1 MKKLLSLLC
10 VFALLISISI
20 PTFSAFADTE
30 NMIVNNTVK
39 DTYRLNTGIIGYG
52 SVNAF
57 IDSKNDLEDIKGLRY
72 DADKAPASAILRTK
86 YIDGTLYITDK
97 SGEKLTT
104 VTDVL
109 NNYTRNKIIPAF
121 YLNGGDFDTAKEL
134 QAYLI
139 KHEIEDGFVISADRD
154 VLKSCIYY
162 ENRIGN
168 KVRLH
173 LGGVLEFNDCSDL
186 TWSEISTICAS
197 VGARAAIVNYKD
209 KSTEDLHE
217 LYSNSELGSK
227 ITVYVKAETEQEM
240 QSAVLGGAWG
250 VIYHDWKSTINFIES
265 FTENTLV
272 RPVQIFGHRGTDVYY
287 QENTLEGIVHSAMS
301 GYFAIEVDPRL
312 TKDNQ
317 IVLMHDADVA
327 RVTGGLSGYVK
338 DYTLAQLKAMTV
350 ICNAD
355 AEPATICTLEE
366 VFEAYKKYNLST
378 PITLDAKEG
387 NIVYYQI
394 LYDLIEKYDMW
405 DVIVNVGVY
414 DGNHL
419 DYAKELFRDKFSFD
433 IVSTGVAATKP
444 CWQDSVINW
453 LSIVSVTKRTY
464 GSVSIWWE
472 DTLSQPEVIRAC
484 VDRAIKVRPYQYD
497 SVELLEFAFMLP
509 MPEINTGMGS
519 YLSDYVESFN
529 PQSLNISAKK
539 NDVIDLSGI
548 TTTVNGEIST
558 ANANGYK
565 VLSGDESIL
574 KTENNTVIA
583 NKNGT
588 ATILAKYTFTK
599 GNITYDVYSKPIT
612 VTVSNGSIANNDTSV
627 EVDNPLSPLVYVA
640 IFAPVILS
648 GVFLCAVLLKK
659 RGE

>member
-1 MKKLLSLLC
+1 MPNC
-10 VFALLISISI
+10 EFVTFISILACSI
-20 PTFSAFADTE
+20 A
-30 NMIVNNTVK
+30 
-39 DTYRLNTGIIGYG
+39 
-52 SVNAF
+52 
-57 IDSKNDLEDIKGLRY
+57 
-72 DADKAPASAILRTK
+72 
-86 YIDGTLYITDK
+86 
-97 SGEKLTT
+97 
-104 VTDVL
+104 
-109 NNYTRNKIIPAF
+109 
-121 YLNGGDFDTAKEL
+121 
-134 QAYLI
+134 
-139 KHEIEDGFVISADRD
+139 
-154 VLKSCIYY
+154 
-162 ENRIGN
+162 
-168 KVRLH
+168 
-173 LGGVLEFNDCSDL
+173 
-186 TWSEISTICAS
+186 
-197 VGARAAIVNYKD
+197 KD

>member
-1 MKKLLSLLC
+1 
-10 VFALLISISI
+10 
-20 PTFSAFADTE
+20 
-30 NMIVNNTVK
+30 
-39 DTYRLNTGIIGYG
+39 
-52 SVNAF
+52 
-57 IDSKNDLEDIKGLRY
+57 
-72 DADKAPASAILRTK
+72 
-86 YIDGTLYITDK
+86 
-97 SGEKLTT
+97 
-104 VTDVL
+104 
-109 NNYTRNKIIPAF
+109 
-121 YLNGGDFDTAKEL
+121 
-134 QAYLI
+134 
-139 KHEIEDGFVISADRD
+139 
-154 VLKSCIYY
+154 
-162 ENRIGN
+162 
-168 KVRLH
+168 
-173 LGGVLEFNDCSDL
+173 
-186 TWSEISTICAS
+186 
-197 VGARAAIVNYKD
+197 
-209 KSTEDLHE
+209 
-217 LYSNSELGSK
+217 
-227 ITVYVKAETEQEM
+227 
-240 QSAVLGGAWG
+240 
-250 VIYHDWKSTINFIES
+250 
-265 FTENTLV
+265 
-272 RPVQIFGHRGTDVYY
+272 
-287 QENTLEGIVHSAMS
+287 MS